1 MGVIR
6 HLLHNPDMVN
16 PSQILLR
23 GMISS
28 KLMLQQLLYR
38 GMPAKHRKDT
48 PLLNNQ
54 ALLVIRLK
62 DQPSRDMESLFPNP
76 ATGLHHRLDMAPTTD
91 RLRLRNLQAVSLLMG
106 SSPNSH
112 LLPKEAMSSLDILS
126 LRAHLLKL
134 VMLSQIPVP
143 RGLRRLVMVLQGTA
157 LRLMVPLRW
166 LSQGMGSSRHTTAL
180 MQVVMLSLQHIL
192 LMHHQLLRLFSL
204 LGSPKLR
211 RRVDAW

>member
-16 PSQILLR
+16 PSQIRLR

-38 GMPAKHRKDT
+38 GMPAKHHKDT

-62 DQPSRDMESLFPNP
+62 DQPSRDMESLYPNL
-76 ATGLHHRLDMAPTTD
+76 ATGLHHHLDMAPTTD

-134 VMLSQIPVP
+134 VMLSQILVP

>member
-38 GMPAKHRKDT
+38 GMPAKHHKDT
-48 PLLNNQ
+48 RLLNNQ